1 MCIIEFCVMS
11 REVTVPRTVDHAQ
24 RRAQLADAV
33 VAVAAREGLHAVTI
47 RAVAAEAEVSLRFV
61 QYYFPTKAEL
71 LVGTLNHLEAL
82 SYRRWE
88 RRLASLPDPPP
99 ARALIE
105 AFCAE
110 ALPTDT
116 ASRAFHLVGTSY
128 AVLAMTDPDL
138 AHHPFVAGIE
148 RLEHQ
153 LAEALSR
160 AQADRKIPDDLDVG
174 AEAIR
179 LVMLTHG
186 LGTSVLIG
194 QHSPDTALAVLT
206 DYLDRLFGITAG
218 PNSPSPE

>member
-1 MCIIEFCVMS
+1 MS

-33 VAVAAREGLHAVTI
+33 VAVASHAGLHAVTI
-47 RAVAAEAEVSLRFV
+47 RAVAAEAGVSLRFV
-61 QYYFPTKAEL
+61 QYYFPTKADL
-71 LVGTLNHLEAL
+71 LTGTLDHLESL
-82 SYRRWE
+82 SRRRWN
-88 RRLASLPDPPP
+88 RRLAGLLDPPP

-116 ASRAFHLVGTSY
+116 ASRAFQLVATSY

-138 AHHPFVAGIE
+138 AQHPFVAGID

-153 LAEALSR
+153 LTQALSR
-160 AQADRKIPDDLDVG
+160 AQAHGEISGDLDVT

-194 QHSPDTALAVLT
+194 QHSPELALTLLT
-206 DYLDRLFGITAG
+206 DYLDRLFDTAG
-218 PNSPSPE
+218 PNSPGPG

>member
-1 MCIIEFCVMS
+1 M
-11 REVTVPRTVDHAQ
+11 PRTVDHAQ

-33 VAVAAREGLHAVTI
+33 VAVAARAGLHAVTI
-47 RAVAAEAEVSLRFV
+47 RAVAAEAGVSLRFV

-71 LVGTLNHLEAL
+71 LVGALNHLETL
-82 SYRRWE
+82 SHHRWN
-88 RRLASLPDPPP
+88 RRLADLPDPPP

-138 AHHPFVAGIE
+138 AQHPFVAGID

-153 LAEALSR
+153 LARALSR
-160 AQADRKIPDDLDVG
+160 AQRNGEISGDLDVT

-179 LVMLTHG
+179 LVMLAHG

-194 QHSPDTALAVLT
+194 QHDPDTALAVLT
-206 DYLDRLFGITAG
+206 DQLDRLFDATTG
-218 PNSPSPE
+218 PNSLSPG

>member
-1 MCIIEFCVMS
+1 MS
-11 REVTVPRTVDHAQ
+11 REVTVPRTVDHTQ

-47 RAVAAEAEVSLRFV
+47 RAVAAEAGVSLRFV
-61 QYYFPTKAEL
+61 QYYFPTKTEL
-71 LVGTLNHLEAL
+71 LAGTLNHLETL
-82 SYRRWE
+82 SHRRWNH
-88 RRLASLPDPPP
+88 RLAGLPDPPP

-110 ALPTDT
+110 ALPTDD

-138 AHHPFVAGIE
+138 AQHPFVAGID

-153 LAEALSR
+153 LAQALSR
-160 AQADRKIPDDLDVG
+160 AQTRGEIPGDLDVT

-194 QHSPDTALAVLT
+194 QHDPATALAVLT
-206 DYLDRLFGITAG
+206 DHLDRLFDTSAG
-218 PNSPSPE
+218 PTSPSPG